1 MAAHATVGTFLDQ
14 LEPTDRELVET
25 LLTVVRSV
33 DPGLTEHI
41 KWNSPSYVFQGE
53 DRFTVS
59 ARPGRPVRLVLHA
72 GATTREDRAGAPR
85 FSDTTGLLE
94 WHSDIRASIVFRTP
108 ADVTACRDD
117 LRSVLA
123 RWLEPPVR

>member
-1 MAAHATVGTFLDQ
+1 MVAPTTVATFLDD
-14 LEPTDRELVET
+14 LGPTDRTLVET

-33 DPGLTEHI
+33 DPALSEHI
-41 KWNSPSYVFQGE
+41 KWNSPSYVFDGE

-72 GATTREDRAGAPR
+72 GATTPEDKAGPPR
-85 FSDTTGLLE
+85 FTDTTGLLE

-108 ADVTACRDD
+108 ADVTARRDD
-117 LRSVLA
+117 LRAVLA